1 MDRSMINIA
10 AELLALS
17 PLLETSREND
27 PKRAFENLGLFKDL
41 SAVVNSSL
49 GPVHVPAP
57 PVTAAPV
64 AAAAAPSAPPRYRPA
79 PNPLHEALR
88 ARAAQR
94 AAAFSSSRILKPKPL
109 P

>member
-1 MDRSMINIA
+1 MDRSMIDIA

-17 PLLETSREND
+17 PLLENSRESD

-41 SAVVNSSL
+41 PAVVNSSL
-49 GPVHVPAP
+49 GPLHVPAP
-57 PVTAAPV
+57 APSV
-64 AAAAAPSAPPRYRPA
+64 AASAAPSAPSRYRPA

>member
-1 MDRSMINIA
+1 MDRSMIDIA

-41 SAVVNSSL
+41 PAVVNSSL

-57 PVTAAPV
+57 PMAKAPV
-64 AAAAAPSAPPRYRPA
+64 AAAPSAPPRYRPA